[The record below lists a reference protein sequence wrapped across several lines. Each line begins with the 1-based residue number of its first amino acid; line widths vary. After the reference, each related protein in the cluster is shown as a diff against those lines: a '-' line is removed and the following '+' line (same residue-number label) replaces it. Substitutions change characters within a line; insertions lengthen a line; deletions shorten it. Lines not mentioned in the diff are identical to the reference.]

1 MTRCQR
7 YFRGP
12 LVVKASAA
20 KLYIYIE
27 LQLLPQTLV
36 QVILAI
42 SSISTD
48 IKGERI

>member
-20 KLYIYIE
+20 KLYIE
-27 LQLLPQTLV
+27 FQLLPQTLV